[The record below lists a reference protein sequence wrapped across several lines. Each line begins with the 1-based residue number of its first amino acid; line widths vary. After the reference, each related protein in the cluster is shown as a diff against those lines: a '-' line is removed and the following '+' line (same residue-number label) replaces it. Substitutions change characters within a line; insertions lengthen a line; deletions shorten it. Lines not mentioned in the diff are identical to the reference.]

1 MKNTF
6 VPTKWTLVFLLLAAM
21 LTLMGGAA
29 VAPAL
34 PLISEVFSDA
44 PEFLISMI
52 ITLPSLAVACTG
64 YVIGVACDKF
74 GRRSVLLFS
83 LVVFAIAGSAGFY
96 LDSLWA
102 ILVSRVIL
110 GVGIAGLT
118 TATTA
123 LITEYYTGASRMK
136 VLGYQSAAMGIGVLI
151 LETGG
156 GSLAEISWREPFLI
170 YLVAFVI
177 IIGVIFA
184 VKEPSSEPRR
194 LLRGNSVKLNMKA
207 LLPIYLSI
215 FIGMAIA
222 FLMPTKLPYL
232 IAQVGSVSLTGTG
245 LMLGL
250 MGCCSAL
257 AGIFYGRIAARML
270 RMQMMFLCFL
280 VIGAGYC
287 LLGLAASV
295 AAIALAAI
303 FVGLGQGA
311 LIPTVM
317 NWITNEAPVHAM
329 GKATG
334 VYSVALNFGMFASSL
349 VVIPVLEIVG
359 TYSNLFLV
367 AGVFS
372 MLVAGAYAV
381 AWMRE
386 SRAATQVAQ

>member
-64 YVIGVACDKF
+64 YLIGIACDKF
-74 GRRSVLLFS
+74 GRRQVLLFS
-83 LVVFAIAGSAGFY
+83 LVVFAVAGSAGFY

-123 LITEYYTGASRMK
+123 LITEYYTGASRVK

-177 IIGVIFA
+177 IIGVLFA
-184 VKEPSSEPRR
+184 VKEPVSEPRR
-194 LLRGNSVKLNMKA
+194 SHRDNSVKLNMKV
-207 LLPIYLSI
+207 LLPIYVSI
-215 FIGMAIA
+215 FIGMAIT

-232 IAQVGSVSLTGTG
+232 IAQVGSVSLTGIG

-270 RMQMMFLCFL
+270 RMQVMFLCFFAVGL
-280 VIGAGYC
+280 GCC
-287 LLGLAASV
+287 LLGFAASV
-295 AAIALAAI
+295 GAVALAVI
-303 FVGLGQGA
+303 FTGFGQGA
-311 LIPTVM
+311 LIPTIV
-317 NWITNEAPVHAM
+317 NWISNEAPVHAM

-334 VYSVALNFGMFASSL
+334 IFSMALNFGQFASSI
-349 VVIPVLEIVG
+349 VVIPVLVMVG

-367 AGVFS
+367 TGVFGL
-372 MLVAGAYAV
+372 LVACVYAV

-386 SRAATQVAQ
+386 RRTATQVAR

>member
-74 GRRSVLLFS
+74 GRRPVLLFS
-83 LVVFAIAGSAGFY
+83 LVVFAVAGSAGFY

-102 ILVSRVIL
+102 ILVSRIIL

-123 LITEYYTGASRMK
+123 LITEYYTGASRVK
-136 VLGYQSAAMGIGVLI
+136 VLGYQSAAMGFGILL
-151 LETGG
+151 LETCGG
-156 GSLAEISWREPFLI
+156 TLAEISWREPFLI

-177 IIGVIFA
+177 IIGVLFA
-184 VKEPSSEPRR
+184 VKEPGSEPRR
-194 LLRGNSVKLNMKA
+194 SLRDNSVKLNMKA

-215 FIGMAIA
+215 FIGMVIS

-232 IAQVGSVSLTGTG
+232 IAQVGSVSLRQGQ
-245 LMLGL
+245 
-250 MGCCSAL
+250 GCC
-257 AGIFYGRIAARML
+257 
-270 RMQMMFLCFL
+270 L
-280 VIGAGYC
+280 V
-287 LLGLAASV
+287 
-295 AAIALAAI
+295 
-303 FVGLGQGA
+303 
-311 LIPTVM
+311 
-317 NWITNEAPVHAM
+317 
-329 GKATG
+329 
-334 VYSVALNFGMFASSL
+334 
-349 VVIPVLEIVG
+349 
-359 TYSNLFLV
+359 
-367 AGVFS
+367 
-372 MLVAGAYAV
+372 
-381 AWMRE
+381 
-386 SRAATQVAQ
+386 